1 MKITFTADDG
11 THFQTEEECRAYEA
25 VSDEIASIWDCR
37 KGDPAKLGF
46 QSGFIDRLTNGGF
59 HSGTELMK
67 YAPSLLRLAELLQPK
82 GQEAS

>member
-11 THFQTEEECRAYEA
+11 THFQTEEDCRAYEA
-25 VSDEIASIWDCR
+25 VSDEIACIWDCR

-46 QSGFIDRLTNGGF
+46 QRHFTSHLTAGFG
-59 HSGTELMK
+59 SGTELMK

-82 GQEAS
+82 GEEAS